1 MIRAIALLCSSLVVL
16 TGCSADPATE
26 ASVPETLPVVASFYP
41 LEWVAQRL
49 GGNQVS
55 VTGLTPAG
63 AEPHDLVLG
72 PRARQATDQAAV
84 VLYLGSSFQ
93 PDVER
98 TVDQLAAGVQRV
110 DLLASPGI
118 HLRPAPSDLGTESL
132 DGGKDPHVW
141 LDPVRVS
148 LMADRAA
155 DAIVAIRPDLEEAV
169 GRRLTVLKA
178 DLATLDKELR
188 TELTTCRRRTIV
200 TSHAAFGYLAERYH
214 LKQIAIAGISPD
226 AEPDPSALRKVA
238 DSARQAGVTTVF
250 FEEALPP
257 HLAKTVAEE
266 IGASTDL
273 LGALEFDPAAAVG
286 PGEDYLSVMRRNGKA
301 LSRGLGCAS

>member
-1 MIRAIALLCSSLVVL
+1 MIALCAAGLVGL

-26 ASVPETLPVVASFYP
+26 AASGQVALPVVASFYP

-55 VTGLTPAG
+55 VTGLTPIG

-72 PRARQATDQAAV
+72 PRARQAMDKAAV

-98 TVDQLAAGVQRV
+98 TVAQLPADVEKV
-110 DLLASPGI
+110 DLLTSPRV
-118 HLRPAPSDLGTESL
+118 HLLAAPSDLGKESL

-148 LMADRAA
+148 LMAERAA
-155 DAIVAIRPDLEEAV
+155 DAIIAKRPDLA
-169 GRRLTVLKA
+169 GAIRSRLGVLKA
-178 DLATLDKELR
+178 DLATLDKELT

-200 TSHAAFGYLAERYH
+200 TSHAAFGYLADRYH
-214 LKQIAIAGISPD
+214 LEQIAIAGISPD
-226 AEPDPSALRKVA
+226 TEPDPGALRKVA

-257 HLAKTVAEE
+257 HLAKTVAGE
-266 IGASTDL
+266 IGARTDL

-301 LSRGLGCAS
+301 LSRGLGCTT